1 MTKQLCPEC
10 QAIIWQNP
18 EIPYLICPQCG
29 CKLPEHSSEDADE
42 GKLQTAKHTKKEVID
57 YDNLPF

>member
-10 QAIIWQNP
+10 DSVIWQNP

-29 CKLPEHSSEDADE
+29 CKLPEYSSEDADE
-42 GKLQTAKHTKKEVID
+42 GITKTEVPKEEID

>member
-10 QAIIWQNP
+10 DSVIWQNP

-29 CKLPEHSSEDADE
+29 CKLPEQSSEDADE
-42 GKLQTAKHTKKEVID
+42 GKHDPELQTILTHKWEVVK
-57 YDNLPF
+57 

>member
-1 MTKQLCPEC
+1 MTKQSCPEC

-29 CKLPEHSSEDADE
+29 CKLPEYSSEDADD
-42 GKLQTAKHTKKEVID
+42 GKYDPELQPVLNHKWEVVK
-57 YDNLPF
+57 